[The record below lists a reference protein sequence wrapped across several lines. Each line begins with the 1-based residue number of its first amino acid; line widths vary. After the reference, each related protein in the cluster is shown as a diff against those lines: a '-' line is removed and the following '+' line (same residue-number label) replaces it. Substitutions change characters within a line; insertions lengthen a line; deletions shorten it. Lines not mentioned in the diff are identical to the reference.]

1 MRTALPRA
9 HGTIKVR
16 ARTALSR
23 YVYVRFYSI
32 EAGCLKGSCVCSR
45 ISIAVARVQVFQVF
59 QVGIEAA
66 LNMGL
71 VRQRLNMGLVRQRLN
86 MGLVRQRLNM
96 GLVRQRLEE
105 RSDWALILISPSSW
119 QRFQATSPEC
129 FGL

>member
-32 EAGCLKGSCVCSR
+32 EAGCLKCSCVCSR
-45 ISIAVARVQVFQVF
+45 ISIVVARVQVFQVF

-66 LNMGL
+66 
-71 VRQRLNMGLVRQRLN
+71 
-86 MGLVRQRLNM
+86 LNM

>member
-45 ISIAVARVQVFQVF
+45 ISIVVARVQVFQVF

-66 LNMGL
+66 
-71 VRQRLNMGLVRQRLN
+71 LNMGLVRQRLN

>member
-45 ISIAVARVQVFQVF
+45 ISIVVARVQVFQVF

-66 LNMGL
+66 
-71 VRQRLNMGLVRQRLN
+71 LN